1 MSTKIY
7 DFLIC
12 LSILFIISQNVVI
25 IPNNDFDY
33 PIPKVT
39 IELNIWNQIPIS
51 IIAKNSSKKFRDS
64 IILKERSLCVK
75 IC

>member
-39 IELNIWNQIPIS
+39 IELNI
-51 IIAKNSSKKFRDS
+51 
-64 IILKERSLCVK
+64 
-75 IC
+75 